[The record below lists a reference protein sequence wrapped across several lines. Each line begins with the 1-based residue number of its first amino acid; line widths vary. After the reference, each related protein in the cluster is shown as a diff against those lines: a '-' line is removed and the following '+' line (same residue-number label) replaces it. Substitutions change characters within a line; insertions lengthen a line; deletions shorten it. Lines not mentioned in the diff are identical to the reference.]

1 MKRDWKLKLIW
12 AVAILACVILLGF
25 LGYRQW
31 LRPTHIL
38 VVNALES
45 QQADIVRNNN
55 SKHIVVDCV
64 DTEEMEEVKGYDAI
78 IFYGRRLF
86 LKPEQAESVK
96 HAAENGTVVF
106 TKSVRGSGST
116 VNYNLTDSQKNL
128 LQEYFSNENRHNYQN
143 GLRCLRHIA
152 TPHRWGDQDYEKP
165 VEVLRNMYYHRQYG
179 KYFRTAKQL
188 TNYLKENNLYNKQ
201 GKNLALISGITFPM
215 EGNREHIDTLITL
228 LTKRGFNVYPM
239 TCEGKKRE
247 SMLKELSPDAI
258 VYFAMG
264 RIGNDSLI
272 SWLHEK
278 NILLFTP
285 FPISMPH
292 DKWANEKQP
301 LSSGTKNAR
310 IVIPEIDGGIAQYC
324 VATQDKSREGFFVRN
339 AEIERCNSFVDY
351 VYNHL
356 SLRTKPNSEK
366 HIAIGY
372 FKRPGKD
379 ALLASGMEVIPS
391 LYNFLKRLQSEG
403 YNVSGLPATLE
414 QFAKD
419 IKTEGIVLGSYAV
432 GTQQKY
438 MKSGHPLWLTAK
450 QYEQWAK
457 EVLPADKYAEVVKR
471 YGEAPGNLLS
481 RGDSIAVACVRY
493 GNILLFPQPRPAL
506 GNDDFE
512 LIHGVDVAPPHSYIA
527 PYLYVQKGFQADAL
541 IHFGTHGNLEFT
553 PGREVAMRRSDWS
566 DVLVGNIPHF
576 YYYTTGNVG
585 ESIIAKR
592 RSHAILLTYLT
603 PPYAESGMREKYSR
617 LLADVHS
624 ALNRQNDKPLLLRVK
639 KEIVAEGLN
648 RELGLDGNLNK
659 AYTHEE
665 LERIDAH
672 LEELSNE
679 KMQGAYY
686 TLGVPYSQR
695 DLLNTTLA
703 IAADPLAYE
712 LARKDRDNGK
722 ISTKQLQ
729 DYAFVAHHYLP
740 TARQQIANGM
750 RNPNSHLSPSLQSAV
765 DYSRK
770 LQLSTRL
777 ELDNMIRALNGGS
790 VAPVPGGDPIVN
802 PVVLPTGRNMF
813 SINPENTP
821 DPQAWEDG
829 KRLAEETLMR
839 YRQQHGNYPQK
850 VSYTFW
856 AGEFI
861 NSQGA
866 TIAQALWM
874 LGVEPLR
881 DSQGRISDIRLV
893 PSDKLGRPRINVV
906 VQVSGQLRDIAS
918 SRLKLITEAVK
929 MASAA
934 DEKDNYVSKGTR
946 MQEKALIEKG
956 LSPKR
961 ARQLSTMRVFGP
973 ANNGY
978 STGMMDFIERSG
990 TWEKSSELTDGY
1002 LNNMGAVYSDD
1013 DNWGTY
1019 EKGLFESAL
1028 KETEVIIQPRQ
1039 SNTWGP
1045 VSLDHVYEF
1054 TGGLSLTV
1062 KAITG
1067 KEPDAYMADYRNSQN
1082 RRLQDT
1088 KEAVAVEMR
1097 TTLLNPVFVKERMQ
1111 GDEGTAQ
1118 MFGEMFRN
1126 VFGWN
1131 VTRPSSLD
1139 KETYN
1144 DLYRMYIADENK
1156 LGVKDYFQKVNPAA
1170 FQSMTAVMLESARK
1184 GYWKPSAQQLRS
1196 TAQLHAQITRESG
1209 AACTDFVCNNN
1220 KLQRFISGQLDAKSR
1235 EQYEKDMANVK
1246 GVADGQKNTVLEEES
1261 SRKSPD
1267 SKVSFNTLLIPVVV
1281 IAVII
1286 LVVVYLKRRNQ

>member
-1 MKRDWKLKLIW
+1 
-12 AVAILACVILLGF
+12 
-25 LGYRQW
+25 
-31 LRPTHIL
+31 
-38 VVNALES
+38 
-45 QQADIVRNNN
+45 
-55 SKHIVVDCV
+55 
-64 DTEEMEEVKGYDAI
+64 
-78 IFYGRRLF
+78 
-86 LKPEQAESVK
+86 
-96 HAAENGTVVF
+96 
-106 TKSVRGSGST
+106 
-116 VNYNLTDSQKNL
+116 
-128 LQEYFSNENRHNYQN
+128 
-143 GLRCLRHIA
+143 
-152 TPHRWGDQDYEKP
+152 
-165 VEVLRNMYYHRQYG
+165 
-179 KYFRTAKQL
+179 
-188 TNYLKENNLYNKQ
+188 
-201 GKNLALISGITFPM
+201 
-215 EGNREHIDTLITL
+215 
-228 LTKRGFNVYPM
+228 
-239 TCEGKKRE
+239 
-247 SMLKELSPDAI
+247 
-258 VYFAMG
+258 
-264 RIGNDSLI
+264 
-272 SWLHEK
+272 
-278 NILLFTP
+278 
-285 FPISMPH
+285 
-292 DKWANEKQP
+292 
-301 LSSGTKNAR
+301 
-310 IVIPEIDGGIAQYC
+310 
-324 VATQDKSREGFFVRN
+324 
-339 AEIERCNSFVDY
+339 
-351 VYNHL
+351 
-356 SLRTKPNSEK
+356 
-366 HIAIGY
+366 
-372 FKRPGKD
+372 
-379 ALLASGMEVIPS
+379 
-391 LYNFLKRLQSEG
+391 
-403 YNVSGLPATLE
+403 
-414 QFAKD
+414 
-419 IKTEGIVLGSYAV
+419 
-432 GTQQKY
+432 

-471 YGEAPGNLLS
+471 YGEAPGCLLS
-481 RGDSIAVACVRY
+481 RSDSIAVACVRY

-750 RNPNSHLSPSLQSAV
+750 RNPNSHLSPSLQPAV

-874 LGVEPLR
+874 LGVEPVR

-1235 EQYEKDMANVK
+1235 EQYEKDMANVT
-1246 GVADGQKNTVLEEES
+1246 GVADGQKNTVLEEDG